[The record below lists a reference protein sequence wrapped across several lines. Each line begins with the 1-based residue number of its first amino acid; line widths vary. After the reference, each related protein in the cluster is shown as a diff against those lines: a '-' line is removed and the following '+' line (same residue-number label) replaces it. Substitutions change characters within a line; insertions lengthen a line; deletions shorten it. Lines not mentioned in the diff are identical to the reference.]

1 MLHQLMWWKLPSFS
15 FPHSEQGGVKTK
27 VMIKILR
34 DPITSTAEG
43 QVSFLF
49 KIQYRSVND

>member
-1 MLHQLMWWKLPSFS
+1 M
-15 FPHSEQGGVKTK
+15 KTK